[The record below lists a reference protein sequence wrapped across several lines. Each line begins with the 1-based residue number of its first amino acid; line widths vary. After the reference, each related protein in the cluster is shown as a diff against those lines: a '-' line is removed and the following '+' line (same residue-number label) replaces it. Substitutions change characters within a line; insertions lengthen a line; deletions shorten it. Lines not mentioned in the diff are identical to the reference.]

1 MTDGGAPYSKLPS
14 NRRITYQR
22 RMKYCNRATCA
33 PCRSGT
39 PSHGPY
45 WYASW
50 REGGRVRS
58 LYLGKQTPPGYAV
71 SHTTQDAAVLASM
84 RPPQQ
89 PALHVQTFGH
99 LIVWRGAELVPDNR
113 WNRKKASAL
122 FGILLNQPTCRL
134 HREQLCELLWPGVA
148 MEAAEARLWN
158 TLRQL
163 REILDIPGAEGS
175 HLSWSGDQLLLT
187 PGGDSDPTEAWVDA
201 REFDRLVTLALA
213 GEDVGICR
221 RAIERYGESGDYL
234 PQFAYEDW
242 AVRRREQLRGRFVAV
257 LLHGA
262 TLAQD
267 REGVP
272 EEAERYLRRVLE
284 MESCHELAACGLMT
298 LLRVQGRSVE
308 GLGVYTRL
316 ERSLEELGV
325 EAESETKCIRD
336 QLEEALQAPVARAVL
351 PPRPES
357 AARTNLLSPISSFIG
372 RDREQATIRELLQTS
387 RLVTLTG
394 IGGGGKTRLA
404 LAVADSQVNSYR
416 DGVWLVELA
425 ASPGGVLCQA
435 VARALGILEKVG
447 EPLRRTLTEFLQSR
461 ELLLV
466 LDTCEH
472 MIRECSELVDALLA
486 ACPQLTVLAT
496 SREPLDTTG
505 ETAWV
510 VPPLTK
516 PGANQAHEEDLLH
529 SESVQLFLARAQA
542 KRQDFRLTQSN
553 AAAVADV
560 CRNLDGIPLSLELAA
575 ARLTMLSVE
584 QIAARLGDR
593 FSLLTGGSR
602 AASPRHQTLR
612 ATLHWSYALL
622 DEPERVLL
630 RRLSVFAGGC
640 DLNAI
645 EAVCTGGGI
654 ETDVTMDVVGSL
666 VNKSLVLVTTG
677 EGQAWY
683 QLLDTVRQYGKEHL
697 AAWDEE
703 EAIRARH
710 CEWYVSLAE
719 QAKPL
724 LRSTEQAMWLDRL
737 EAEHN
742 NLRAAL
748 EWSIGHPGA
757 GEYGLRLASAVWQFW
772 YMRTYITEGRRWL
785 ERVLAD
791 GDGEAVALRAEAL
804 NAAGCLALLQSDEAQ
819 AEMLLEDSLRHARR
833 AGDRAAEARA
843 LTNLGSIM
851 QLRGDYEG
859 SLPRYEESLPI
870 FRDRQE
876 MPNAASALYNIG
888 IARLHLGNDEEAQLF
903 LQESLQLFRSTGY
916 KLGMAKALT
925 NLVSIM
931 RRRGDLARARMSIE
945 ESMGYLVE
953 SGDRSFKAEVLLEMG
968 AIEEAYG
975 NRLTALGHFREAL
988 RLSLDL
994 QDKPGCREAIEE
1006 VSWASAVADDAAAEH
1021 TVADQDP
1028 AMRQSGSCADLS
1040 TQRQGLDY
1048 AAQLLAASDG
1058 QVTTSRQPR
1067 SPSQK
1072 ARYDERVRSLRATLG
1087 DDVFTRCWTDGQH
1100 LTREEAINLAL
1111 NGAPT
1116 IATLSRETPSTRPS
1130 IW

>member
-22 RMKYCNRATCA
+22 RMKYCTRTTCA

-39 PSHGPY
+39 PNHGPY

-89 PALHVQTFGH
+89 PALRVQTFGH

-122 FGILLNQPTCRL
+122 FGILVNQPTCRL

-148 MEAAEARLWN
+148 TEVAEARLWS

-163 REILDIPGAEGS
+163 RDILDIPGAEGS

-357 AARTNLLSPISSFIG
+357 AARTNLLSPISSFVG
-372 RDREQATIRELLQTS
+372 RDREQATIRELLRTS

-394 IGGGGKTRLA
+394 IGGVGKTRLA
-404 LAVADSQVNSYR
+404 LAVADSQVNTYR

-425 ASPGGVLCQA
+425 ALPSGVLCQA

-447 EPLRRTLTEFLQSR
+447 EPLRRTLTEFLQPR

-472 MIRECSELVDALLA
+472 IICECAELVDALLA

-516 PGANQAHEEDLLH
+516 PGANQAHAGDLLH
-529 SESVQLFLARAQA
+529 SESVQLFLTRAQA
-542 KRQDFRLTQSN
+542 KRQDFRLTPSN

-602 AASPRHQTLR
+602 AAPPRHQTLR

-654 ETDVTMDVVGSL
+654 ETDATMDLVGSL
-666 VNKSLVLVTTG
+666 VNKSLVLATTG
-677 EGQAWY
+677 EGQARY
-683 QLLDTVRQYGKEHL
+683 RLLDTVRQYGQEHL
-697 AAWDEE
+697 AYWDEE

-719 QAKPL
+719 QAKPQ
-724 LRSTEQAMWLDRL
+724 LRSAEQALWLDRL
-737 EAEHN
+737 EVEHN

-748 EWSIGHPGA
+748 EWSIAHSGA
-757 GEYGLRLASAVWQFW
+757 GDGNGEYGLRLASAIWQFW
-772 YMRTYITEGRRWL
+772 YMRVYVIEGRSWL
-785 ERVLAD
+785 ERVLAG
-791 GDGEAVALRAEAL
+791 GDGGAASLRADAL
-804 NAAGCLALLQSDEAQ
+804 NGAGCLALLQVDEAQ
-819 AEMLLEDSLRHARR
+819 AEMLLEESLRCARR
-833 AGDRAAEARA
+833 TGDRAAEARA
-843 LTNLGSIM
+843 LTNLASVAAG
-851 QLRGDYEG
+851 QGDYKKAL
-859 SLPRYEESLPI
+859 SRYEASVPI
-870 FRDRQE
+870 FRERDALT
-876 MPNAASALYNIG
+876 NAGTALYNIG
-888 IARLHLGNDEEAQLF
+888 ITRLNLGNDEDAQPF
-903 LQESLQLFRSTGY
+903 LEDGLELFRSTGY
-916 KLGMAKALT
+916 ELGIAMVLT
-925 NLVSIM
+925 NLATIM
-931 RRRGDLARARMSIE
+931 RQRGDLERATMTVE
-945 ESMGYLVE
+945 ESASHLLE
-953 SGDRSFKAEVLLEMG
+953 SGDRSYKAQLLLETG
-968 AIEEAYG
+968 AVEEAHG
-975 NRLTALGHFREAL
+975 NCPTALGHFREAL
-988 RLSLDL
+988 QLKHDSRDER
-994 QDKPGCREAIEE
+994 GCREAMEE
-1006 VSWASAVADDAAAEH
+1006 VAWVSAVAVADDGAADDAECA
-1021 TVADQDP
+1021 VPGQDP
-1028 AMRQSGSCADLS
+1028 AMQQAGYCTGLS
-1040 TQRQGLDY
+1040 TSMQRRQALEH
-1048 AAQLLAASDG
+1048 AAHLLAASDG
-1058 QVTTSRQPR
+1058 QVTGSRLPR
-1067 SPSQK
+1067 HPRQK
-1072 ARYDERVRSLRATLG
+1072 AEYDTRVQVLRVALG
-1087 DDVFTRCWTDGQH
+1087 DDEFTRCWTTGQR
-1100 LTREEAINLAL
+1100 LTREAALSLAL
-1111 NGAPT
+1111 NGVP
-1116 IATLSRETPSTRPS
+1116 R
-1130 IW
+1130 

>member
-1 MTDGGAPYSKLPS
+1 M
-14 NRRITYQR
+14 
-22 RMKYCNRATCA
+22 
-33 PCRSGT
+33 
-39 PSHGPY
+39 
-45 WYASW
+45 
-50 REGGRVRS
+50 
-58 LYLGKQTPPGYAV
+58 
-71 SHTTQDAAVLASM
+71 
-84 RPPQQ
+84 
-89 PALHVQTFGH
+89 
-99 LIVWRGAELVPDNR
+99 PDNR

-148 MEAAEARLWN
+148 TEVAEARLWS

-163 REILDIPGAEGS
+163 RDILDVPRAEGS
-175 HLSWSGDQLLLT
+175 HLSWSGDQVLLA
-187 PGGDSDPTEAWVDA
+187 PGGDLDPTEAWVDA

-213 GEDVGICR
+213 GGDVGICR
-221 RAIERYGESGDYL
+221 RAIERYGENGDYL

-262 TLAQD
+262 TLVQD
-267 REGVP
+267 GEGVP

-284 MESCHELAACGLMT
+284 IESCHEVAACSLMT
-298 LLRVQGRSVE
+298 LLRVQGRSAE
-308 GLGVYTRL
+308 GLGVYRKL
-316 ERSLEELGV
+316 ERSLEDLGV
-325 EAESETKCIRD
+325 EPESETKCIRD
-336 QLEEALQAPVARAVL
+336 QLEESLRAPVARATL
-351 PPRPES
+351 PPRPKS
-357 AARTNLLSPISSFIG
+357 AARTNLLSPISSFVG
-372 RDREQATIRELLQTS
+372 RDREQIMIRELLRTS

-394 IGGGGKTRLA
+394 IGGVGKTRLA
-404 LAVADSQVNSYR
+404 FAVADSQVNAYR

-425 ASPGGVLCQA
+425 ALPGGVLCQA

-447 EPLRRTLTEFLQSR
+447 EPLRRTLTEFLQPR

-472 MIRECSELVDALLA
+472 MIRECAELVDVLLA

-516 PGANQAHEEDLLH
+516 PDANQAHAENLLY

-542 KRQDFRLTQSN
+542 KRQDFTLTQSN

-560 CRNLDGIPLSLELAA
+560 CRSLDGIPLSLELAA

-602 AASPRHQTLR
+602 AAPPRHQTLR

-724 LRSTEQAMWLDRL
+724 LRSAEQAMWLDRL

-757 GEYGLRLASAVWQFW
+757 GEYSLRLASAMWQFW
-772 YMRTYITEGRRWL
+772 HMRAYKTEGRRWL
-785 ERVLAD
+785 ERALACD
-791 GDGEAVALRAEAL
+791 GGGATLRAAAL
-804 NAAGCLALLQSDEAQ
+804 NGAGCLAFVQCDWAQ
-819 AEMLLEDSLRHARR
+819 AEMLLGESLRHARS

-843 LTNLGSIM
+843 LTNLASVIGE
-851 QLRGDYEG
+851 RGDHEGALSRFEESVPIFRGCGDVPNLATATHNIGVTRLYLEDYEG
-859 SLPRYEESLPI
+859 AQRSLE
-870 FRDRQE
+870 D
-876 MPNAASALYNIG
+876 G
-888 IARLHLGNDEEAQLF
+888 
-903 LQESLQLFRSTGY
+903 LQLFQSAGFKRGIA
-916 KLGMAKALT
+916 MVLT
-925 NLVSIM
+925 NLASIM
-931 RRRGDLARARMSIE
+931 RQRGDLERAKMTLE
-945 ESMGYLVE
+945 EGMGHLLE
-953 SGDRSFKAEVLLEMG
+953 SGDHSYEAEMLLESG
-968 AIEEAYG
+968 AIEEALG
-975 NRLTALGHFREAL
+975 NYPTALAHLRKVL
-988 RLSLDL
+988 RLRGDSRNELV
-994 QDKPGCREAIEE
+994 CREAMAR
-1006 VSWASAVADDAAAEH
+1006 VAWVGAVAHEGAAGDDV
-1021 TVADQDP
+1021 TGP
-1028 AMRQSGSCADLS
+1028 GLPTRQPGLCIDLS
-1040 TQRQGLDY
+1040 VRRRHALEY
-1048 AAQLLAASDG
+1048 AVQLLAASDG
-1058 QVTTSRQPR
+1058 QVTANRQPR
-1067 SPSQK
+1067 HPRQK
-1072 ARYDERVRSLRATLG
+1072 AQHDTRVRALRAALG
-1087 DDVFTRCWTDGQH
+1087 DDVFARCWAAGQC
-1100 LTREEAINLAL
+1100 LTGEAALSLAL
-1111 NGAPT
+1111 GGDAV
-1116 IATLSRETPSTRPS
+1116 ATPP
-1130 IW
+1130 

>member
-1 MTDGGAPYSKLPS
+1 MTDVGLPYSKLPS

-22 RMKYCNRATCA
+22 RMKYCTRTTCA

-39 PSHGPY
+39 PNHGPY

-58 LYLGKQTPPGYAV
+58 LYLGKQTPPGYTA
-71 SHTTQDAAVLASM
+71 SHTTQDAAAPAPT

-89 PALHVQTFGH
+89 PSLRVQTFGH

-122 FGILLNQPTCRL
+122 FGILVNQPTCRL

-148 MEAAEARLWN
+148 TEVAEARLWS

-394 IGGGGKTRLA
+394 IGGVGKTRLA

-505 ETAWV
+505 GTAWV

-516 PGANQAHEEDLLH
+516 PGANQAHAEDLLH

-542 KRQDFRLTQSN
+542 KRQDFTLTQSN

-560 CRNLDGIPLSLELAA
+560 CRSLDGIPLSLELAA
-575 ARLTMLSVE
+575 ARLTMLSVG

-602 AASPRHQTLR
+602 VAPPRHQTLR

-645 EAVCTGGGI
+645 EAVCTRDGI
-654 ETDVTMDVVGSL
+654 ETDATMDVVGSL
-666 VNKSLVLVTTG
+666 VNKSLVLATTE
-677 EGQAWY
+677 EGQARY
-683 QLLDTVRQYGKEHL
+683 HLLDTVRQYGQEHL
-697 AAWDEE
+697 AAWDE

-724 LRSTEQAMWLDRL
+724 LRSAEQALWLDRL
-737 EAEHN
+737 EVEHN
-742 NLRAAL
+742 NIRVAL
-748 EWSIGHPGA
+748 EWSIGHSNA
-757 GEYGLRLASAVWQFW
+757 GDGQYGLRLANAVWQFW
-772 YMRTYITEGRRWL
+772 YMRAYVTEGRSWL
-785 ERVLAD
+785 ERVLACRD
-791 GDGEAVALRAEAL
+791 GGAASLRAEAL
-804 NAAGCLALLQSDEAQ
+804 NAAGGLAHLQGDEPR
-819 AEMLLEDSLRHARR
+819 AETLLEESLRYARCT
-833 AGDRAAEARA
+833 GDHAAEARA
-843 LTNLGSIM
+843 LTNLATIAAM
-851 QLRGDYEG
+851 QGDYQKALSRYEG
-859 SLPRYEESLPI
+859 SVPI
-870 FRDRQE
+870 FRDGQDT
-876 MPNAASALYNIG
+876 PNAATALYNIG
-888 IARLHLGNDEEAQLF
+888 ITKLNLGNDEEAQPF
-903 LQESLQLFRSTGY
+903 LEESLQLWRSIGFE
-916 KLGMAKALT
+916 LGIAMALT
-925 NLVSIM
+925 NLATIM
-931 RRRGDLARARMSIE
+931 RQRGDLERAKMVME
-945 ESMGYLVE
+945 ESASHLLE
-953 SGDRSFKAEVLLEMG
+953 SGDRSYRAQMLLEMG
-968 AIEEAYG
+968 AIEEAFG
-975 NRLTALGHFREAL
+975 NYLAALGHFREAL
-988 RLSLDL
+988 QLKHDSKDER
-994 QDKPGCREAIEE
+994 GCREAMEE
-1006 VSWASAVADDAAAEH
+1006 VAWSSAGAVINDNDGAADNSDYH
-1021 TVADQDP
+1021 VTGQDP
-1028 AMRQSGSCADLS
+1028 A
-1040 TQRQGLDY
+1040 TQRRRHALEY
-1048 AAQLLAASDG
+1048 AVRLLAASDG
-1058 QVTTSRQPR
+1058 QVTASRLPR
-1067 SPSQK
+1067 HPQQV
-1072 ARYDERVRSLRATLG
+1072 AEYEMRVQALRTALG
-1087 DDVFTRCWTDGQH
+1087 DHEFARCWNVGQG
-1100 LTREEAINLAL
+1100 LPREAAL
-1111 NGAPT
+1111 NVALNEAP
-1116 IATLSRETPSTRPS
+1116 R
-1130 IW
+1130 